1 MATIKW
7 CKTQKKGIRLIDPN
21 ENLFREY
28 IQTSEETL
36 EVLKSIKG
44 KSKVWLAATKYYFEY
59 FALYALLMRIGIK
72 CEIHEC
78 TIAICRLL
86 EEDGII
92 PGGYSDILE
101 GDKKLRIDNQY
112 YLKNRDVPLDYS
124 KMVEFVVSIKNIG
137 IKLAEGKI
145 KEFRERVEKE

>member
-44 KSKVWLAATKYYFEY
+44 KSKVWLAATKYYS
-59 FALYALLMRIGIK
+59 IG
-72 CEIHEC
+72 
-78 TIAICRLL
+78 
-86 EEDGII
+86 
-92 PGGYSDILE
+92 
-101 GDKKLRIDNQY
+101 
-112 YLKNRDVPLDYS
+112 V
-124 KMVEFVVSIKNIG
+124 
-137 IKLAEGKI
+137 
-145 KEFRERVEKE
+145 